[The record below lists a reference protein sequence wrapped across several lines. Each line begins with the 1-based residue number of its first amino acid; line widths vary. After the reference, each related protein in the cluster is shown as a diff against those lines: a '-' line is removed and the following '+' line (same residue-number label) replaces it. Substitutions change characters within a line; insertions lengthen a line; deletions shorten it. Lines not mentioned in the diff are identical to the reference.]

1 VLCGAVV
8 SRGLLLAAWL
18 AAIGWFASQGWTMA
32 PSRMGAMAQV
42 CFLALAAMLGA
53 LWWLAASAL
62 WVALVTEASQ
72 GHDRLH
78 APPTANFLD
87 WFDEALYCSMALAAG
102 CGGAWLVR
110 QFVPGGGFAGA
121 YGSWLAGLCCFAA
134 ALLSALEQGSPLGV
148 VSGRLLS
155 SIVQRPRAWLRFVAQ
170 SALIAGAA
178 AGLAWRGLDGVLL
191 AAPAA
196 TALSLV
202 YAERVG
208 SLGWRLAES
217 VDKQEEPGAAGSR

>member
-1 VLCGAVV
+1 
-8 SRGLLLAAWL
+8 
-18 AAIGWFASQGWTMA
+18 
-32 PSRMGAMAQV
+32 
-42 CFLALAAMLGA
+42 
-53 LWWLAASAL
+53 
-62 WVALVTEASQ
+62 
-72 GHDRLH
+72 
-78 APPTANFLD
+78 
-87 WFDEALYCSMALAAG
+87 
-102 CGGAWLVR
+102 
-110 QFVPGGGFAGA
+110 
-121 YGSWLAGLCCFAA
+121 LCCFAA